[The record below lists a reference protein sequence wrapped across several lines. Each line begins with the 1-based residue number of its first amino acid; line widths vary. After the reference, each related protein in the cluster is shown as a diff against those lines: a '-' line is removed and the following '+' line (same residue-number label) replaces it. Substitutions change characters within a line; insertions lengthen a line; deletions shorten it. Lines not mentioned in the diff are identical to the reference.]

1 MSFRSRA
8 LSWLPVLI
16 LSGSATVAWAADD
29 ACTGFK
35 WNITQEHALF
45 TKAPEAVTA
54 GHDLASAPTMK
65 AQQLYELTLAPQ
77 DTVKFV
83 APPGKKSLADGAFAG
98 VVHLKVPA
106 AGSYRISLDA
116 GFWID
121 VVSHQKLIDSTDFGG
136 MHGCD
141 APRKVVIF
149 NLPAGDD
156 LVLQISQAAK
166 DHVRVTLTPGSAQ

>member
-29 ACTGFK
+29 ACTVFK